1 MRIMKALSP
10 LCLQLPWKLGN
21 EAEDRWEGQG
31 MLEIL
36 YLCPGPPSHALLP
49 SSALKSV
56 SLDSLSE
63 SFTLLS

>member
-1 MRIMKALSP
+1 MRIMEALSP

-36 YLCPGPPSHALLP
+36 YLCPGPPLMP
-49 SSALKSV
+49 SCPPV
-56 SLDSLSE
+56 P
-63 SFTLLS
+63 